1 MMMNYFGKILDGT
14 DPNTRIDKTS
24 WEPYLQTPITP
35 TPCGGAPIGTFNGMQ
50 SPIMCYGT
58 YYYPMQYPIYNY
70 NTPTYQSDPMPSVS
84 PVKPV
89 FGGDVV
95 IGIPLIMPTVES
107 RQKDEMKTK
116 FTDIKPGTF
125 IKLYAGM
132 TPYTDNETDNT
143 LYSDKRVITK
153 YGVRIKYKPSKDDKI
168 IDLAFVEACMPDVMY
183 VRIIHKSDT
192 TLYLISSFV
201 TIDQITNGQVGYSI
215 VHVK

>member
-1 MMMNYFGKILDGT
+1 MIMNYFGKILDGS

-24 WEPYLQTPITP
+24 WGPYIQTPV
-35 TPCGGAPIGTFNGMQ
+35 TPCACTPVGTFNGIP

-58 YYYPMQYPIYNY
+58 YYYPMPYPADNY
-70 NTPTYQSDPMPSVS
+70 NTPAYQSNPMPS
-84 PVKPV
+84 VKPV

-95 IGIPLIMPTVES
+95 IGIPLIMPTAE

-116 FTDIKPGTF
+116 FTEIKPGTF

-132 TPYTDNETDNT
+132 TPYEDNEMDNT

-183 VRIIHKSDT
+183 IRIIHKSET

-201 TIDQITNGQVGYSI
+201 TIDQITNGQVGYS
-215 VHVK
+215 VVRVK